1 MSDLGERVAPR
12 RRLDAVELEVLWSNL
27 IGIVTERAKALQRI
41 AFSPIVREAG
51 DLACAIFDRRGR
63 MVAQANTGTPGHIN
77 SLAIAGAHLVR
88 IFEGRIEPGDVL
100 ITNDPWLGAGH
111 FFDITVL
118 SPIFNGEKLLAF
130 IGSTIHHTDIGGY
143 GIGAGARDVHEEG
156 LWIPPLK
163 LYERGQPNEVLHA
176 IVRTNVRT
184 PDAVFGD
191 LAAQVSSGQAASERL
206 ISLCREHDLPDIEGL
221 SDEIVQRSEEATRRA
236 IRQLKGG
243 IYNGESRFDVPG
255 GEVITLKTAV
265 TIDSDAGAIT
275 VDFAGSSPQTATGIN
290 VVLNYT
296 HAYTTF
302 AIRSCL
308 NPDLPNNFGSLA
320 PIKVEAPLGSIVNCK
335 YPAPVNARHVVGM
348 YVPMP
353 ILKALHQ
360 VMPERVLAE
369 GSGAVWTIQ
378 IQGRKVDGEPFTSS
392 MFNYSGGMGA
402 RATKPGP
409 SATCYP
415 TGVAAVPIEIL
426 EAAMPI
432 VFDRKELRSGS
443 GGAGRSQGGEGQVIA
458 FHLRTA
464 HEWLLNAVPS
474 RLDEGPEGIGGGE
487 PGAPGRFLVNG
498 EPVTAARKL
507 ALQPDDRVLMETP
520 GGGGFGPPGEEPNDN
535 QSVEEGQ

>member
-1 MSDLGERVAPR
+1 MDG
-12 RRLDAVELEVLWSNL
+12 VELEILWSNL

-51 DLACAIFDRRGR
+51 DLACALFDQRGR
-63 MVAQANTGTPGHIN
+63 MVVQANTGTPGHIN
-77 SLAIAGAHLVR
+77 SLAFAGAHLVR
-88 IFEGRIEPGDVL
+88 LFKDRCEPGDVL
-100 ITNDPWLGAGH
+100 ITNDPWLSAGH
-111 FFDITVL
+111 FFDITIL
-118 SPIFNGEKLLAF
+118 TPIFDGEKLIAY

-163 LYERGQPNEVLHA
+163 LYERGKPSEMLHE
-176 IVRTNVRT
+176 IIRRNVRT

-191 LAAQVSSGQAASERL
+191 LSAQVSSGEAAAEHLVTLCERYG
-206 ISLCREHDLPDIEGL
+206 IADIETL
-221 SDEIVQRSEEATRRA
+221 ADEIISRSEEATRNA
-236 IRQLKGG
+236 IRKLKPGT
-243 IYNGESRFDVPG
+243 YHGEAVFDVPG
-255 GEVITLKTAV
+255 GEVITLRTAV
-265 TIDSDAGAIT
+265 TVDAENGSII
-275 VDFAGSSPQTATGIN
+275 VDFDGSSPQTTTGIN

-296 HAYTTF
+296 HAYSTF

-308 NPDLPNNFGSLA
+308 NPELPNNTGSLA
-320 PIKVEAPLGSIVNCK
+320 PIEVRAPVGSIVNCA

-378 IQGRKVDGEPFTSS
+378 IQGRRASGEAFTSS

-402 RATKPGP
+402 RAGKPGP

-432 VFDRKELRSGS
+432 VFDRKELRPGS
-443 GGAGRSQGGEGQVIA
+443 GGKGRMQGGDGQIIQ
-458 FHLRTA
+458 FHMLTE
-464 HEWLLNAVPS
+464 HPWLLNAVPS
-474 RLDEGPEGIGGGE
+474 RLDRGPDGIDGGLA
-487 PGAPGRFLVNG
+487 GAPGRFLVNG
-498 EPVTAARKL
+498 KSVSEARKL
-507 ALQPDDRVLMETP
+507 TMQAGDVVLLETP
-520 GGGGFGPPGEEPNDN
+520 GGGGYGKPG
-535 QSVEEGQ
+535 

>member
-1 MSDLGERVAPR
+1 MDG
-12 RRLDAVELEVLWSNL
+12 VELEILWSNL

-51 DLACAIFDRRGR
+51 DLAYALFDRRGR

-77 SLAIAGAHLVR
+77 SLAFAGKHLVGA
-88 IFEGRIEPGDVL
+88 FAGRCEPGDVF
-100 ITNDPWLGAGH
+100 ITNDPWLSAGH

-118 SPIFNGEKLLAF
+118 TPIFDRDSLIAY

-163 LYERGQPNEVLHA
+163 LYERGVPNAVLHA
-176 IVRTNVRT
+176 MIRRNVRT

-191 LAAQVSSGQAASERL
+191 LAAQVSSGQAAAGHL
-206 ISLCREHDLPDIEGL
+206 AALCARHGLGDIEAL
-221 SDEIVQRSEEATRRA
+221 SDEIIRRSEEATRDA
-236 IRQLKGG
+236 IRRLTPGV
-243 IYNGESRFDVPG
+243 YHGESQFDVPG
-255 GEVITLKTAV
+255 GEVITLKAAV
-265 TIDSDAGAIT
+265 TVDTDAGRIV
-275 VDFAGSSPQTATGIN
+275 VDFAGSSPQTTTGIN

-296 HAYTTF
+296 HAYSTF

-308 NPDLPNNFGSLA
+308 NPELPNNTGSLA
-320 PIKVEAPLGSIVNCK
+320 PIEVRAPEGSIVNCR

-378 IQGRKVDGEPFTSS
+378 IQGRRADGEAFTSS

-402 RATKPGP
+402 RAGKPGP
-409 SATCYP
+409 DATCYP

-426 EAAMPI
+426 EASMPI
-432 VFDRKELRSGS
+432 VFDRKELRRGS
-443 GGAGRSQGGEGQVIA
+443 GGAGRMRGGDGQAIG
-458 FHLRTA
+458 FRMRTSA
-464 HEWLLNAVPS
+464 PWLLNAVPS
-474 RLDEGPEGIGGGE
+474 RLERGPDGIGGGA

-498 EPVTAARKL
+498 KPVSEARKL
-507 ALQPDDRVLMETP
+507 TMKPDDVVLLETP
-520 GGGGFGPPGEEPNDN
+520 GGGGFGPADGA
-535 QSVEEGQ
+535 